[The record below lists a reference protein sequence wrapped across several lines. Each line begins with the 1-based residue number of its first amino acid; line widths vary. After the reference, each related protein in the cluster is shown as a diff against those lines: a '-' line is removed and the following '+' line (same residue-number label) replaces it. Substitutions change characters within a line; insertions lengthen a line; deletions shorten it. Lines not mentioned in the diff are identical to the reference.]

1 MGVSSRGSGEV
12 RLPFAD
18 RKQAGRLLAGRLRRF
33 TDEDRQAIVLGL
45 PRGGVPVAFEVA
57 HALRLPLDV
66 YLVRKL
72 GTPGFEELAM
82 GAIATGGIRVLNRKV
97 IEELHVSESQL
108 ESVLSAETAELL
120 RRERAYRQ
128 DRPCPPLEG
137 RTAILVDDGLATGS
151 TMRAAIASLRAQRAR
166 EVIVAVP
173 VAPPDTCAELDAE
186 SDGAICLATP
196 QPFLAV
202 GQWYEEFSPP
212 SDDEIREQ
220 LMANAREIDQVS
232 EGS

>member
-1 MGVSSRGSGEV
+1 MAGFNQDAAEV

-18 RKQAGRLLAGRLRRF
+18 RTQAGRLLAGRLECF
-33 TDEDRQAIVLGL
+33 AGQDGAIVLGL

-82 GAIATGGIRVLNRKV
+82 GAIATGGIRVLNRRV

-108 ESVLSAETAELL
+108 ESVLAAETAELE
-120 RRERAYRQ
+120 RRERVYRQ
-128 DRPCPPLEG
+128 DRPCPELEG

-151 TMRAAIASLRAQRAR
+151 TMRAAIASLRAQRAKL
-166 EVIVAVP
+166 VIVAVP
-173 VAPPDTCAELDAE
+173 VAPPDTCAELGAE

-212 SDDEIREQ
+212 SDDEIRAQ
-220 LMANAREIDQVS
+220 LLANAREMAQVH
-232 EGS
+232 G

>member
-1 MGVSSRGSGEV
+1 MGVWIQDPGEV
-12 RLPFAD
+12 KLPFAD
-18 RKQAGRLLAGRLRRF
+18 RTQAGRLLAASLQQFKRDPQG
-33 TDEDRQAIVLGL
+33 IVLGL

-57 HALRLPLDV
+57 HALQLPMDV

-82 GAIATGGIRVLNRKV
+82 GAIATGGIQVLNRKV
-97 IEELHVSESQL
+97 IEELHVSEGQL
-108 ESVLSAETAELL
+108 ESVLSTETAELL
-120 RRERAYRQ
+120 RREQAYRQ
-128 DRPCPPLEG
+128 GRPCPRLEG

-166 EVIVAVP
+166 RVIVAVP
-173 VAPPDTCAELDAE
+173 VAPPDTCAELAAE
-186 SDGAICLATP
+186 SDGAVCLATP

-220 LMANAREIDQVS
+220 LLANAREVAQVDL
-232 EGS
+232 

>member
-1 MGVSSRGSGEV
+1 MEV

-18 RKQAGRLLAGRLRRF
+18 RTQAGRMLATRLEGFARQGR
-33 TDEDRQAIVLGL
+33 QPIVLGL

-57 HALRLPLDV
+57 QALRLPLDV

-82 GAIATGGIRVLNRKV
+82 GAIATGGIQVLNEKV
-97 IEELHVSESQL
+97 IEELHITSGQL
-108 ESVLSAETAELL
+108 DAVLAAETAELL
-120 RRERAYRQ
+120 RREGLYRQ
-128 DRPCPPLEG
+128 GRPCPRLEG

-151 TMRAAIASLRAQRAR
+151 TMRAAIASLRAQRAW

-173 VAPPDTCAELDAE
+173 VAPPDTCGELNAE
-186 SDGAICLATP
+186 SDGAVCLATP
-196 QPFLAV
+196 QPFMAV

-212 SDDEIREQ
+212 SDDEIRDQ
-220 LMANAREIDQVS
+220 LLANAREMARSDH
-232 EGS
+232 

>member
-1 MGVSSRGSGEV
+1 VGVSRPDFGEV

-18 RKQAGRLLAGRLRRF
+18 RTQAGRLLAGRLERFAEKDRR
-33 TDEDRQAIVLGL
+33 AIVLGL

-57 HALRLPLDV
+57 HALRLPMDV

-82 GAIATGGIRVLNRKV
+82 GAIATGGIRVLNRRV
-97 IEELHVSESQL
+97 IEELQVSESQL

-120 RRERAYRQ
+120 RRERVYRK
-128 DRPCPPLEG
+128 DRPCPQLEG

-151 TMRAAIASLRAQRAR
+151 TMRAAIASLRAQRAK

-173 VAPPDTCAELDAE
+173 VAPPDTCAELGAE
-186 SDGAICLATP
+186 SDGAVCLATP

-212 SDDEIREQ
+212 SDEEIQE
-220 LMANAREIDQVS
+220 LLLANAREMAQL
-232 EGS
+232 EG